1 MGRRLHPLQAAEEFL
16 VSGQVARRGRFITF
30 EGGEGSGKSTQGRM
44 LAARLE
50 AAGIACRLTREP
62 GGSAGAEAVR
72 RLLLEER
79 QPFHPLAESLLFAAA
94 RADHVKT
101 LIEPALAAG
110 DWVICDRFID
120 STRAY
125 QGAGRTVDK
134 AVIEQ
139 LETLAI
145 GTCRPDLTVILD
157 LDPRIGLARAGA
169 RRGEAG
175 PADRFEGEALAFHQR
190 IRAAFRAIAAA
201 EPARCLLIDATEAK
215 ADVAERI
222 VMRASATFGI
232 ALDRGETA

>member
-1 MGRRLHPLQAAEEFL
+1 M
-16 VSGQVARRGRFITF
+16 SGQPAARGRFITF
-30 EGGEGSGKSTQGRM
+30 EGGEGSGKSTQGRL
-44 LAARLE
+44 LAERLT
-50 AAGIACRLTREP
+50 AAGITCRLTREP

-110 DWVICDRFID
+110 EWVICDRFID

-125 QGAGRTVDK
+125 QGAGRTVET
-134 AVIEQ
+134 AVIDQ

-157 LDPRIGLARAGA
+157 LDPRLGLARADA
-169 RRGEAG
+169 RRGTSGA
-175 PADRFEGEALAFHQR
+175 ADRFEGETLAFHER
-190 IRAAFRAIAAA
+190 IRAAFRAIAAT
-201 EPARCLLIDATEAK
+201 EPARCLLLDATADK
-215 ADVAERI
+215 AVVSDRI
-222 VMRASATFGI
+222 AARVSDSFGI
-232 ALDRGETA
+232 TLGDGDAP